1 MSDQDGTST
10 GYFRAAVPAER
21 ARQLDKWGP
30 QSHEPPEWM
39 AILGEEFGEACAAC
53 CDMWIQGQ
61 SVEPLLRELIHVGA
75 VAEAAFADLRS
86 WTLEDVARLDEEDEG
101 DGHSPRTRGLG

>member
-1 MSDQDGTST
+1 MSDQNQAAT
-10 GYFRAAVPAER
+10 GYFREAIQTER
-21 ARQLDKWGP
+21 QRQLRKWGP
-30 QSHEPPEWM
+30 QQHTPPEWM

-61 SVEPLLRELIHVGA
+61 SVEPLLEELVQVGA

-86 WTLEDVARLDEEDEG
+86 REMGVPVKEERSG
-101 DGHSPRTRGLG
+101 R